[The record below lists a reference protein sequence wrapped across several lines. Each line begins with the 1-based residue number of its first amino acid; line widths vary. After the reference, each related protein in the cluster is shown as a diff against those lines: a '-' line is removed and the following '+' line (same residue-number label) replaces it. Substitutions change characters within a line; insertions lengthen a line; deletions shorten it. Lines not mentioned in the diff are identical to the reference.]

1 VIVLDASAAVDLLL
15 KTERATGIA
24 HVLSSVAEAHAPELI
39 DPEVIAVVRRWTLRG
54 WLDSQA
60 GTRAVE
66 DLGELALV
74 RHRHLALRRRAWDLR
89 DRCSA
94 YDACYLA
101 LAETLGAELLT
112 TDVRLSRAAQGLVQV
127 VTPP

>member
-1 VIVLDASAAVDLLL
+1 
-15 KTERATGIA
+15 
-24 HVLSSVAEAHAPELI
+24 VLSSVAEAHAPELI

-127 VTPP
+127 VTPPFGDNSNGTPKAGEK